1 MASTEPSS
9 ARSDYYERIAAQHLR
24 PLWEVLHS
32 LVPEQPK
39 PRCVPAL
46 WRYAD
51 LREPLME
58 AGRII
63 SAEEAVRRVLILEN
77 PALPGASSITG
88 TLYAGL
94 QLLNPG
100 ENAPSHRHTQSALRF
115 VLEGQ
120 GAYTSVDGQ
129 RHYMSPGDLVL
140 TPAWTW
146 HDHANEG
153 SEPVIWLDGLDIPLV
168 RMLDAG
174 FCESPVEPA
183 MSAAGYRGDGADAC
197 STRPSAA
204 VRESRERRPCVA
216 DDRELPATAARWI
229 SWRGRTADRCDCL
242 RLRRGGGADNR
253 GWPIVRLG
261 AARHLRRAEL
271 ERVPAHGYAR
281 IGAVRV
287 LGSRRAGEVGTV
299 AGECRKLKSGGVPC
313 SPVHVTAGPCRS
325 RFRASHGG

>member
-183 MSAAGYRGDGADAC
+183 MSAAAPPVVAFPYA
-197 STRPSAA
+197 TM
-204 VRESRERRPCVA
+204 REA
-216 DDRELPATAARWI
+216 LQ
-229 SWRGRTADRCDCL
+229 
-242 RLRRGGGADNR
+242 
-253 GWPIVRLG
+253 
-261 AARHLRRAEL
+261 
-271 ERVPAHGYAR
+271 
-281 IGAVRV
+281 
-287 LGSRRAGEVGTV
+287 
-299 AGECRKLKSGGVPC
+299 
-313 SPVHVTAGPCRS
+313 VTAGTAPMHAAHGHRLRYENPAS
-325 RFRASHGG
+325 GDHALPTIASFLQLLPAGFRGAAGRQTDATVYVCVEGAGRIIVDGQSFDWAPRDIFVVPSWSEFRHTATRESVLFAFSDRVVQERLGLWRESVGS